1 MSAELQT
8 GENRGPEA
16 QDGPPRVAAPRERL
30 LSLDVFRGMTI
41 AGMLLVNNP
50 GDWGHIYPPLA
61 HARWHGWTPT
71 DLIFPF
77 FLFIVGITTHLSL
90 SARKAAG
97 ASDGMLVRQIL
108 RRGLLI
114 ILFGLLLN
122 AFPFY
127 TWSTIEGV
135 EVPTFLQR
143 VLYRFDNLRFSGVL
157 QRIGLV
163 YIASA
168 LLSLNATVRRLV
180 LLLAIILLGYWF
192 AMTLLPVPGTGE
204 LGGLVLDKPG
214 ETLAAWSD
222 RAVLGAKHIY
232 KSAKTWDPEGVL
244 STIPAI
250 GTALLGIIAGRWI
263 GSRRAL
269 PDRLNG
275 LFAIGAM
282 GIVTGL
288 IWHWSFP
295 INKNLW
301 TSSYVVFT
309 AGMSSVTLA
318 TCMWIIDEKKIR
330 GWTWPF
336 EAFGVNPIAAFV
348 GSGLMVRLIGSLIKI
363 PSGGK
368 SAPLSAVIYR
378 SFYTSWLSPINAS
391 LLYAIS
397 FVLVWLGIMMVMRR
411 KNLILK
417 L

>member
-1 MSAELQT
+1 MEPDAPLAPDT
-8 GENRGPEA
+8 PKPIG
-16 QDGPPRVAAPRERL
+16 PRERL

-41 AGMLLVNNP
+41 AAMLLVNNP

-61 HARWHGWTPT
+61 HAKWHGWTPT

-90 SARKAAG
+90 SARKDAG
-97 ASDGMLVRQIL
+97 ASDAQVVRQIL
-108 RRGLLI
+108 RRGFLI
-114 ILFGLLLN
+114 IFFGLLLN

-127 TWSTIEGV
+127 TWSKIEGIDD
-135 EVPTFLQR
+135 PTFLQR
-143 VLYRFDNLRFSGVL
+143 VVHRFENLRFSGVL

-168 LLSLNATVRRLV
+168 LISLNAGLRRLILVLAV
-180 LLLAIILLGYWF
+180 LLFGYWF
-192 AMTLLPVPGTGE
+192 AMTLLPVPGSGE
-204 LGGLVLDKPG
+204 LGGAVLDKPG
-214 ETLAAWSD
+214 QTLAGWLD
-222 RAVLGAKHIY
+222 RAILGPNHIY
-232 KSAKTWDPEGVL
+232 KSAGTWDPEGPF

-250 GTALLGIIAGRWI
+250 GTAIFGIIAGRWI
-263 GSRRAL
+263 GSRRSL

-275 LFAIGAM
+275 LFAIGATAIM
-282 GIVTGL
+282 IGL

-309 AGMSSVTLA
+309 AGMASVTLA
-318 TCMWIIDEKKIR
+318 TCMWIIDEKNIR

-336 EAFGVNPIAAFV
+336 EAFGVNPFAAFV
-348 GSGLMVRLIGSLIKI
+348 GSGVMVRLIGSLIKI

-368 SAPLSAVIYR
+368 SAPLSAVVYR

-397 FVLVWLGIMMVMRR
+397 FVLVWLGIMMVMRK